1 MGDDAIDAFRRR
13 LLAMRAELDATAE
26 ASREATRT
34 VVLDQASVGRLSRMD
49 AMQGQQMAF
58 ERSRR
63 REDQLAR
70 IEAALKRIET
80 GTFGDCFVCG
90 EEIDARRLAVD
101 PTITRCLRCAE
112 A

>member
-1 MGDDAIDAFRRR
+1 MDAPVAEGFRRR
-13 LLAMRAELDATAE
+13 LLTMRADLDAAAE

-34 VVLDQASVGRLSRMD
+34 VVLDQASVGRLSRID
-49 AMQGQQMAF
+49 ALQGQQMAL
-58 ERSRR
+58 EGARR
-63 REDQLAR
+63 REQMLVR

-80 GTFGDCFVCG
+80 ETFGDCFVCG
-90 EEIDARRLAVD
+90 EEIDARRLSVD

>member
-1 MGDDAIDAFRRR
+1 MDAPVAEGFRRR
-13 LLAMRAELDATAE
+13 LLTMRADLDAAAE

-34 VVLDQASVGRLSRMD
+34 VVLDQASVGRLSRID
-49 AMQGQQMAF
+49 ALQGQQMAL
-58 ERSRR
+58 EGARR
-63 REDQLAR
+63 REQMLVR

-80 GTFGDCFVCG
+80 ETFGDCFVCG
-90 EEIDARRLAVD
+90 EAIDARRLSVD

>member
-1 MGDDAIDAFRRR
+1 MDGPVSDGFRRR
-13 LLAMRAELDATAE
+13 LLAMRADLDVTAE
-26 ASREATRT
+26 ASREAGKT
-34 VVLDQASVGRLSRMD
+34 VVLDQSSVGRLSRID
-49 AMQGQQMAF
+49 ALQGQQMAL
-58 ERSRR
+58 EGARR
-63 REDQLAR
+63 REQTLVR

-90 EEIDARRLAVD
+90 EAIDARRLSVD

>member
-1 MGDDAIDAFRRR
+1 MDGAVADGFRRR
-13 LLAMRAELDATAE
+13 LLAMRADLEATEE
-26 ASREATRT
+26 ASREATKT

-49 AMQGQQMAF
+49 AMQGQQMAL
-58 ERSRR
+58 EGARR
-63 REDQLAR
+63 REQMLVR

-80 GTFGDCFVCG
+80 ETFGDCFVCG
-90 EEIDARRLAVD
+90 EEIDARRLSVD